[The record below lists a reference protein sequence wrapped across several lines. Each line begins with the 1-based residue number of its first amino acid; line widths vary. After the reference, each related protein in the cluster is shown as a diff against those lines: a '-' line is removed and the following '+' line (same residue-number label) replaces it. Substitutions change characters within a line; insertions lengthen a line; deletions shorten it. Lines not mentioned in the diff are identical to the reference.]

1 MEYEQPPTEE
11 ELQTREAYRFASH
24 YRDSV
29 FYLDTIQEYTAPIL
43 ITESK
48 EKLNR
53 KLKRLRKVFREN
65 SEALDIIS
73 DLQFLK

>member
-11 ELQTREAYRFASH
+11 ERQVLEAYRFSSH

-43 ITESK
+43 IQEAK

-53 KLKRLRKVFREN
+53 KLKRLRKVFRDN

-73 DLQFLK
+73 HLQFLK